1 MATDEVATM
10 RAGAPLV
17 SVVTPV
23 YNGARYLE
31 RCIASVREQTYERWE
46 YVILDNASTDRTGEI
61 ARGAA
66 GEDPRIRVERNDATL
81 PYIRNWNRAVR
92 LISPESAYC
101 KIVHADDWLFP
112 ACLERMVELAERH
125 PGAGIVGSWV
135 RRADEVMC
143 RWDGAPGEVIPGRE
157 LARLALMNEIPY
169 LFGSPSTLLLRSGL
183 VRERE
188 ELYEDVGHPLVDQ
201 HLCHDLLRRTDFGYV
216 PEVLSFTRLHE
227 ASITAAQ
234 EETNEWFAGKLALL
248 DRFGPEFLSP
258 DERARAVGHYLGR
271 YRRFLATQVGRRRG
285 REFWRYHRS
294 ALAARGCALRPAR
307 LLLQAARIR
316 LASIRSRVAAR
327 RGASPAAEA
336 DSDAR

>member
-61 ARGAA
+61 ARAA
-66 GEDPRIRVERNDATL
+66 AEADPRIRVERNDETL

-125 PGAGIVGSWV
+125 PEAGIVGSWV
-135 RRADEVMC
+135 RRGDEVMC
-143 RWDGAPGEVIPGRE
+143 RWDGAPGEVIPGRD

-188 ELYEDVGHPLVDQ
+188 ALYEDVGHPLVDQ

-216 PEVLSFTRLHE
+216 REVLSFTRLHE
-227 ASITAAQ
+227 GSITAAQ

-285 REFWRYHRS
+285 REFWSHHRA
-294 ALAARGCALRPAR
+294 ALAAHDFPLRPGMLA
-307 LLLQAARIR
+307 LQAARLRLGSVRAR
-316 LASIRSRVAAR
+316 LAGRP
-327 RGASPAAEA
+327 GSPTSSETHA
-336 DSDAR
+336 DAN